1 MKRNYEQPQIE
12 VLDIQIEKGF
22 AQSDGVDM
30 DIDRYLRMYVINVPY
45 NLWHRLV
52 WNGR

>member
-30 DIDRYLRMYVINVPY
+30 DIDSWGPGGNS
-45 NLWHRLV
+45 
-52 WNGR
+52 GGSAE